1 MALNHQQVAKASPR
15 ETRYRLSDSCGLYL
29 EISASGSK
37 LWRYR
42 YRFLNKEKMLS
53 LGRYPAISL
62 TDARVKR
69 DHLANVLASG
79 QDPSQERKDEHKR
92 ALQVNHWTLEEVAKR
107 WYSDKHSEEVVL
119 EHALRNWRRLERHV
133 FPYLGHTPTAKI
145 TPPLVLTALTRV
157 AKQGYIETAHRV
169 KTLIGQVMRY
179 AIVHG
184 LAERDPTVDIRDALP
199 PARPQHHA
207 ALTNPCD
214 ISGLL
219 QTIGACRGTKA
230 TCTALRLLP
239 HLFVRPGELQ
249 KARWRDFD
257 WTTKQWNM
265 TAKGGV
271 SHVVPLSSQA
281 IDLLS
286 YIYRHT
292 NESEW
297 VFASSISNNQP
308 ISNNTLNAALHRLG
322 YKSIMTSHGFRAM
335 ARTLLAEKLRFP
347 VEVIEMQLAHRVRDI
362 HGRAYNRAQWFDERR
377 EMMQRWSD
385 YLDTLSISKTL

>member
-1 MALNHQQVAKASPR
+1 
-15 ETRYRLSDSCGLYL
+15 
-29 EISASGSK
+29 
-37 LWRYR
+37 
-42 YRFLNKEKMLS
+42 MLS

-69 DHLANVLASG
+69 DQLANVLASG
-79 QDPSQERKDEHKR
+79 QDPSEKR
-92 ALQVNHWTLEEVAKR
+92 RAKHQRELQVNHWTLGEVAKS
-107 WYSDKHSEEVVL
+107 WYSDKHSEEVVP

-133 FPYLGHTPTAKI
+133 FPYLGHMPTAKI

-157 AKQGYIETAHRV
+157 AKQGHVETAHRV

-199 PARPQHHA
+199 PAKPQHHA
-207 ALTNPCD
+207 ALTTPRD
-214 ISGLL
+214 ISELL
-219 QTIGACRGTKA
+219 RTIGSYRGTKS

-249 KARWRDFD
+249 KARWQDFD
-257 WTTKQWNM
+257 WTTKQWNL

-281 IDLLS
+281 IDILS
-286 YIYRHT
+286 DIYLETRQ
-292 NESEW
+292 SEW
-297 VFASSISNNQP
+297 VFASSTSNKQP
-308 ISNNTLNAALHRLG
+308 ISNNTLNATLHRLG
-322 YKSIMTSHGFRAM
+322 YKSVMTSHGFRAM
-335 ARTLLAEKLRFP
+335 ARTLLAEELHFP
-347 VEVIEMQLAHRVRDI
+347 VEIIEMQLAHRVRDV

-377 EMMQRWSD
+377 KMMQRWSN
-385 YLDTLSISKTL
+385 YLDSLSVSKTV